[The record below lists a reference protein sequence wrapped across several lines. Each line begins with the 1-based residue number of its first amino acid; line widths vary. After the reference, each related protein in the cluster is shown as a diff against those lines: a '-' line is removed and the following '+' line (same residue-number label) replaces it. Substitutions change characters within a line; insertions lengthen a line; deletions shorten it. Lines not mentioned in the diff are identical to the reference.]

1 MRSRGAAAA
10 LGIPSVSTGRT
21 PNMKVNQ
28 MTESRALTPAE
39 RADEVARLERAK
51 LVEERAA

>member
-1 MRSRGAAAA
+1 
-10 LGIPSVSTGRT
+10 
-21 PNMKVNQ
+21 MKVNQ

-39 RADEVARLERAK
+39 RADEVARLEHAK